1 MSLLRGV
8 KLPTE
13 WMERADLF
21 LKEAERHLAE
31 EHFWLTCFESHQ
43 AAEFY
48 LKSLLVAITGFHPY
62 TQDLSELLES
72 LIAAGFDAGEEVKV
86 ASEILTPHYTLSRY
100 PGKRAMSY
108 SKERAERCLRSA
120 KLIVSWVREVAD
132 P

>member
-1 MSLLRGV
+1 MGALRD
-8 KLPTE
+8 LRLQTE
-13 WMERADLF
+13 WIEKADVF
-21 LKEAERHLAE
+21 LESAERHLAE
-31 EHFWLTCFESHQ
+31 GHFWLSCFESHQ

-62 TQDLSELLES
+62 THDLSELLSVLAE
-72 LIAAGFDAGEEVKV
+72 AGFDPPEEIRI

-100 PGKRAMSY
+100 PGKRAINY
-108 SKERAERCLRSA
+108 TRERAERCLKYA